1 MATLTD
7 IFSINTNINL
17 QPGEKLV
24 FKLQNESNTTNNFT
38 ASLAA
43 GNITIQTVASLTGYA
58 TTVLPFLSGS
68 GTIGTNQIVLSAGIT
83 EFYGG
88 TYTYLPNPS
97 GGTES
102 SLYASGVDYGD
113 VDNIFTI
120 NPFDILLLYL
130 SNNTYIEAKIL
141 QVNTNGGYIILTL
154 DTELT
159 TNAINDLTNKSYKR
173 LLILSRQ
180 PDETN
185 VILNFS
191 KKDGKTS
198 YGFLIPEN
206 LEKDMLVNIDTIT
219 REVKQKL
226 INDQT
231 IVDNITATGG
241 GGGTSF

>member
-1 MATLTD
+1 MATQTD
-7 IFSINTNINL
+7 ILSINTNINL
-17 QPGEKLV
+17 EPGEKLV
-24 FKLQNESNTTNNFT
+24 FKLQNTSNTTNNFT
-38 ASLAA
+38 ASLAP
-43 GNITIQTVASLTGYA
+43 GNLIVQTVASLTGYA

-68 GTIGTNQIVLSAGIT
+68 GVIGTNQVVLSAGVT

-88 TYTYLPNPS
+88 TYTYLPNPG

-113 VDNIFTI
+113 VDNTFII
-120 NPFDILLLYL
+120 NPFDIFLLYL

-141 QVNTNGGYIILTL
+141 NVSISSGYLTLTL

-159 TNAINDLTNKSYKR
+159 ANAIDDLANETYRR
-173 LLILSRQ
+173 LLILSRK

-185 VILNFS
+185 VILNFA

-198 YGFLIPEN
+198 YGFLIPN
-206 LEKDMLVNIDTIT
+206 DLEKDMLANIDTIT

-231 IVDNITATGG
+231 IVDNISAGG
-241 GGGTSF
+241 GNGTSF

>member
-1 MATLTD
+1 MATQTD
-7 IFSINTNINL
+7 ILSINTNINL
-17 QPGEKLV
+17 EPGEKLV
-24 FKLQNESNTTNNFT
+24 FKLQNTSNTTNNFT
-38 ASLAA
+38 ASLAP
-43 GNITIQTVASLTGYA
+43 GNLVVQTVASLTGYA
-58 TTVLPFLSGS
+58 TTILPFLSGS
-68 GTIGTNQIVLSAGIT
+68 GVIGTNQVVLSSGVT

-88 TYTYLPNPS
+88 TYTYLPNPG

-113 VDNIFTI
+113 VDNTFII
-120 NPFDILLLYL
+120 NPFDIFLLYL

-141 QVNTNGGYIILTL
+141 NVSISSGYLTLTL

-159 TNAINDLTNKSYKR
+159 ANAIDDLANETYRR
-173 LLILSRQ
+173 LLILSRK

-185 VILNFS
+185 VILNFA

-198 YGFLIPEN
+198 YGFLIPSD

-231 IVDNITATGG
+231 IIDNISS
-241 GGGTSF
+241 GGGTGTSF

>member
-1 MATLTD
+1 MPTQTD

-17 QPGEKLV
+17 EPGEELV
-24 FKLQNESNTTNNFT
+24 FKLQNTSNTTNNFT

-43 GNITIQTVASLTGYA
+43 GNLIVQTVASLTGYT

-68 GTIGTNQIVLSAGIT
+68 GVIGTNQLVLSAGVT

-88 TYTYLPNPS
+88 TYTYLPTPG
-97 GGTES
+97 GGTQS

-113 VDNIFTI
+113 VDNNFLIK
-120 NPFDILLLYL
+120 PFDILLIYL
-130 SNNTYIEAKIL
+130 SNNTFLEAKIL
-141 QVNTNGGYIILTL
+141 QISTGSGYLTLTL
-154 DTELT
+154 DTQLT
-159 TNAINDLTNKSYKR
+159 QNVIDDLANETYR
-173 LLILSRQ
+173 RILVLSRQ

-185 VILNFS
+185 VILNFA

-198 YGFLIPEN
+198 YGFLIPDN
-206 LEKDMLVNIDTIT
+206 LEKDMLLNIDTIT

-231 IVDNITATGG
+231 IVDNISAGG
-241 GGGTSF
+241 GNGTSF

>member
-1 MATLTD
+1 MATQTD
-7 IFSINTNINL
+7 ILSINTNINL
-17 QPGEKLV
+17 EPGEKLV
-24 FKLQNESNTTNNFT
+24 FKLQNTSNTTNNFT
-38 ASLAA
+38 ASLAP
-43 GNITIQTVASLTGYA
+43 GNLVVQTVASLTGYA
-58 TTVLPFLSGS
+58 TTILPFLSGS
-68 GTIGTNQIVLSAGIT
+68 GVIGTNQVVLSAGVT

-88 TYTYLPNPS
+88 TYTYLPNPG

-113 VDNIFTI
+113 VDNTFII
-120 NPFDILLLYL
+120 NPFDIFLLYL

-141 QVNTNGGYIILTL
+141 NVSISSGYLTLTL

-159 TNAINDLTNKSYKR
+159 ANAIDDLANETYRR
-173 LLILSRQ
+173 LLILSRK

-185 VILNFS
+185 VILNFA

-198 YGFLIPEN
+198 YGFLIPSD

-231 IVDNITATGG
+231 IIDNISS
-241 GGGTSF
+241 GGGTGTSF

>member
-1 MATLTD
+1 MATQTD
-7 IFSINTNINL
+7 ILSINTNINL

-24 FKLQNESNTTNNFT
+24 FKLQNTSNTTNNFT
-38 ASLAA
+38 ASLAP

-68 GTIGTNQIVLSAGIT
+68 GVIGTNQVVLSAGVT

-88 TYTYLPNPS
+88 TYTYLPNPG

-113 VDNIFTI
+113 VDNTFTI
-120 NPFDILLLYL
+120 NPFDIFLLYL

-141 QVNTNGGYIILTL
+141 NVSISSGYLTLTL

-159 TNAINDLTNKSYKR
+159 ANAIDDLANETYRR
-173 LLILSRQ
+173 LLILSRK

-185 VILNFS
+185 VILNFA

-198 YGFLIPEN
+198 YGFLIPN
-206 LEKDMLVNIDTIT
+206 DLEKDMLANIDTIT

-231 IVDNITATGG
+231 IVDNISAGG
-241 GGGTSF
+241 GNGTSF

>member
-24 FKLQNESNTTNNFT
+24 FKLQNESNTTSNFT

-68 GTIGTNQIVLSAGIT
+68 GVTGTNQVVLSSGIT
-83 EFYGG
+83 EFYGS
-88 TYTYLPNPS
+88 TYTYLPNPG

-113 VDNIFTI
+113 VDNLFTI
-120 NPFDILLLYL
+120 NPFDIFLLYL
-130 SNNTYIEAKIL
+130 SNNTFLEAKIL
-141 QVNTNGGYIILTL
+141 QVSTGSGYLTLTL
-154 DTELT
+154 DTDLT
-159 TNAINDLTNKSYKR
+159 ENAIDDLTNKTYKR
-173 LLILSRQ
+173 LLVLSRQ

-198 YGFLIPEN
+198 YGLLIPSN

-231 IVDNITATGG
+231 IVDNITAAGG
-241 GGGTSF
+241 GGGSSF

>member
-1 MATLTD
+1 MATQTD
-7 IFSINTNINL
+7 ILSINTNINL

-24 FKLQNESNTTNNFT
+24 FKLQNTSNTTNNFT
-38 ASLAA
+38 ASLAP
-43 GNITIQTVASLTGYA
+43 GNLVVQTVASLTGYA

-68 GTIGTNQIVLSAGIT
+68 GVIGTNQVVLSAGVT

-88 TYTYLPNPS
+88 TYTYLPNPG

-113 VDNIFTI
+113 VDNTFVI
-120 NPFDILLLYL
+120 NPFDIFLLYL

-141 QVNTNGGYIILTL
+141 SVSTSSGYLTLTL

-159 TNAINDLTNKSYKR
+159 ANAIDDLANETYRR
-173 LLILSRQ
+173 LLILSRK

-185 VILNFS
+185 VILNFA

-198 YGFLIPEN
+198 YGFLIPSD
-206 LEKDMLVNIDTIT
+206 LEKDMLTNIDTIT

-231 IVDNITATGG
+231 IVDNISAGG
-241 GGGTSF
+241 GNGTAF

>member
-1 MATLTD
+1 MATQID
-7 IFSINTNINL
+7 ILSINTNVNL

-24 FKLQNESNTTNNFT
+24 FKLQNTSNTTNNFT
-38 ASLAA
+38 ASLAP
-43 GNITIQTVASLTGYA
+43 GNLVVQTVASLTGYT

-68 GTIGTNQIVLSAGIT
+68 GVIGTNQVVLSAGVT

-88 TYTYLPNPS
+88 TYTYLPNPG

-113 VDNIFTI
+113 VDNTFVI
-120 NPFDILLLYL
+120 NPFDIFLLYL

-141 QVNTNGGYIILTL
+141 SVSTSSGYLTLTL

-159 TNAINDLTNKSYKR
+159 ANAIDDLANETYRR
-173 LLILSRQ
+173 LLILSRK

-185 VILNFS
+185 VILNFA

-198 YGFLIPEN
+198 YGFLIPSD
-206 LEKDMLVNIDTIT
+206 LEKDMLTNIDTIT

-231 IVDNITATGG
+231 IVDNISAGG
-241 GGGTSF
+241 GNGTAF